1 MGSIRWLWFDLDD
14 TLYNFQTSS
23 LIALDCL
30 YERHNLSRFFPDSK
44 CWKIIYHRF
53 NDALW
58 ERYNVGLVDQ
68 QTLRRERFVL
78 PLLEMGVDEGEAI
91 QLAKQ
96 LDKEYLKEIALT
108 GLTIPGA
115 LDLLKEAK
123 RRGYKIGILS
133 NGFSEV
139 QYDKLRSTGLI
150 RYVDCVVLSDEIG
163 INKPDIKLFEYALAK
178 SGATA
183 EESIMIGD
191 NPTTDIAGAQ
201 SAGWETLLFNK
212 ERRFDDLDINQIY
225 SLDADNFFSKL

>member
-14 TLYNFQTSS
+14 TLYDFKTSS

-78 PLLEMGVDEGEAI
+78 PLLEMGVDEGEAN

-96 LDKEYLKEIALT
+96 LDREYLKELALT

-178 SGATA
+178 SGAIA